1 MNSVSSIC
9 LPVEGAL
16 FNFRVAGVAV
26 QNGKLLLHR
35 TPTDNFWSLPG
46 GRVDMFEFSKETLLR
61 EMLEEIGQKVI
72 VGKLLWVVE
81 NFFEYNEIKHHE
93 IGFYYQME
101 IPDTENQRDFV
112 VQEDDN
118 ELLFHWEN
126 IEKMDSGSIYPEFIT
141 TDLLLNSSS
150 IQHITLDFKNLN
162 DSQLKMTNIGGS

>member
-9 LPVEGAL
+9 LPVEDAL

-61 EMLEEIGQKVI
+61 EMLEEIGREVI
-72 VGKLLWVVE
+72 IGKLLWVVE
-81 NFFEYNEIKHHE
+81 NFFEYNETRHHE

-101 IPDTENQRDFV
+101 IPDLEDQLDFV
-112 VQEDDN
+112 VQEDDT

-126 IEKMDSGSIYPEFIT
+126 VENIDSGSIYPEFIT
-141 TDLLLNSSS
+141 ADLLLNTSS
-150 IQHITLDFKNLN
+150 IRHITLDFKNLN
-162 DSQLKMTNIGGS
+162 IKV

>member
-9 LPVEGAL
+9 LPVEDAL

-26 QNGKLLLHR
+26 HNGKLLLHR

-61 EMLEEIGQKVI
+61 EMLEEIGKKVI

-81 NFFEYNEIKHHE
+81 NFFEYNKTRHHE

-101 IPDTENQRDFV
+101 VPDLQEQLDFV
-112 VQEDDN
+112 VQEDDT

-126 IEKMDSGSIYPEFIT
+126 VENIDSGSIYPEFIT
-141 TDLLLNSSS
+141 TDLLLNTSS
-150 IQHITLDFKNLN
+150 IRHITLDFKNLN
-162 DSQLKMTNIGGS
+162 SKVQ

>member
-1 MNSVSSIC
+1 MNSLSSIC
-9 LPVEGAL
+9 LPVADAL

-35 TPTDNFWSLPG
+35 TPSDNFWSLPG

-61 EMLEEIGQKVI
+61 EMLEEIGRKVA

-81 NFFEYNEIKHHE
+81 NFFEYNEIRHHE

-101 IPDTENQRDFV
+101 IPELEDQQDFV
-112 VQEDDN
+112 VQEDDT

-126 IEKMDSGSIYPEFIT
+126 VNNIDTRSIYPEFVT
-141 TDLLLNSSS
+141 TDLLLDTAS
-150 IQHITLDFKNLN
+150 IRHIMLDFKNLN
-162 DSQLKMTNIGGS
+162 STV

>member
-9 LPVEGAL
+9 LPVEDAL
-16 FNFRVAGVAV
+16 FNFRVAGGAV

-61 EMLEEIGQKVI
+61 EMLEEIGREVI

-101 IPDTENQRDFV
+101 IPYLQDQLDFV
-112 VQEDDN
+112 VQEDDT
-118 ELLFHWEN
+118 ELLFHWKNVEN
-126 IEKMDSGSIYPEFIT
+126 IDSGSIYPEFIT
-141 TDLLLNSSS
+141 TDLLLDTSS
-150 IQHITLDFKNLN
+150 IRHIMLDYKNLN
-162 DSQLKMTNIGGS
+162 STV